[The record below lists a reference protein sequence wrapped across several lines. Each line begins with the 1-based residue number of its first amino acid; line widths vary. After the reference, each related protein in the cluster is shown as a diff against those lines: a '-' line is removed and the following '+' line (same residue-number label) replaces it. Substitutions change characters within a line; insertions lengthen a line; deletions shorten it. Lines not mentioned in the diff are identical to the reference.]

1 MNIGAPN
8 FGLLLFPKLT
18 QLDLTGPYEVLA
30 RVPGAKV
37 HLIWKTL
44 DPVTADTGL
53 RILPTTTFADCPNL
67 DLLLVPGG
75 AGVNELM
82 ADAEALAFLRERA
95 GGTPYMAS
103 VCTGAL
109 VLGAAGLLTGRR
121 AATHWASRPF
131 LEAFGAVPVADRV
144 VIDGTLFS
152 GGGVTAGIDIALRI
166 VGDLYG
172 TASARAIQLSI
183 EYDPQ
188 PPYDAGSPER
198 AGPEVVGRVR
208 DAMGGMLESRAAA
221 VRAAV
226 AALGPA

>member
-1 MNIGAPN
+1 MDAHAPT
-8 FGLLLFPKLT
+8 FGLLLFPGLT

-44 DPVTADTGL
+44 DPVAADTGM
-53 RILPTTTFADCPNL
+53 RILPTTTFADCPDL

-75 AGVNELM
+75 VGVNEQM
-82 ADAEALAFLRERA
+82 GDAETLAFLRERA
-95 GGTPYMAS
+95 RRTRHLAS

-109 VLGAAGLLTGRR
+109 VLGAAGLLKGRR
-121 AATHWASRPF
+121 AGTHWASRGF
-131 LEAFGAVPVADRV
+131 LEPFGAIPVAERV
-144 VIDGTLFS
+144 VIDGALFT

-166 VGDLYG
+166 VGSLLGDPVAKG
-172 TASARAIQLSI
+172 IQLSI
-183 EYDPQ
+183 EYDPH

-198 AGPEVVGRVR
+198 AGAAET
-208 DAMGGMLESRAAA
+208 DAMRACMAPMLESRAAA

-226 AALGPA
+226 AALERA